1 VDLATGLAT
10 DGFGAFDT
18 LISIEDVR
26 GSGQADLLTGSAGAN
41 VLRGLG
47 GTDTLDGRGG
57 VDTANYAADAVFGGN
72 AGIVVDLG
80 AGWALDGYGDA
91 DALVSIENIVGTDG
105 ASMVFLGYSD
115 LVIGSAGAN
124 RLEGRGGNDVL
135 SGGGGAD
142 TVMGET
148 GDDLLSGD
156 AGNDTIIGGAG
167 LDVMVG
173 GADADTFTIDLAA
186 LVNLQG
192 DLVYDFQIGLDSIVV
207 PLSVQGQTA
216 FIDQA
221 VTVSLAG
228 GGLYWMIVS
237 GATAAEIQAA
247 TKFT

>member
-1 VDLATGLAT
+1 M
-10 DGFGAFDT
+10 
-18 LISIEDVR
+18 R
-26 GSGQADLLTGSAGAN
+26 
-41 VLRGLG
+41 
-47 GTDTLDGRGG
+47 
-57 VDTANYAADAVFGGN
+57 DTASCTLARVSGATWSGVF
-72 AGIVVDLG
+72 
-80 AGWALDGYGDA
+80 
-91 DALVSIENIVGTDG
+91 
-105 ASMVFLGYSD
+105 
-115 LVIGSAGAN
+115 SA
-124 RLEGRGGNDVL
+124 R
-135 SGGGGAD
+135 D